1 MSLRT
6 YPFRFLCF
14 TVLSSLLVGALCGS
28 LAVYLNHQQAQ
39 TAGVLEENIGS
50 RRAAANLEE
59 TLTALIALHRKG
71 TKHVEPLQERAEE
84 HLAEIER
91 YVDKDRERELA
102 RQIADSYQAYYEA
115 WKADPRQPDEDAL
128 VRQLNETTLPACRE
142 LQKFNARQVEE
153 SESEHRRSLQ
163 QMSAGLAV
171 IGVMGAVSGLVLG
184 YGLARGLRQT
194 IHQLLIRVQVASD
207 RLGQELPPVEWQRD
221 GEREEDGTQELV
233 HQVEQVVQKLQQKE
247 TEVRRAERL
256 AALGQLAAGI
266 AHEIRNPLTSIK
278 LLVQTTR
285 NDPEAGGLTD
295 DDLRLIEEEIRRME
309 RSLQTFLDYARPPQ
323 IQRMACDLAAMIQD
337 GLSLLRG
344 RAGQQDVA
352 IHFEPPIQPVVIEAD
367 GEQLRQVV
375 VNLALN
381 ALDAMPHGGRL
392 DVELRPRESDAI
404 ELSVTDTGPGIAA
417 DILPRL
423 FEPFATGKKTGL
435 GLGLVVVRRIAE
447 DHGGVVRGSN
457 LAAGGA
463 RFVVALP
470 GRKQK
475 SELTTESQRTQSKQ
489 EAK

>member
-14 TVLSSLLVGALCGS
+14 TVLSSLLVGTLCGG

-39 TAGVLEENIGS
+39 TAADLMENIGS
-50 RRAAANLEE
+50 RRAAAKLEE
-59 TLTALIALHRKG
+59 TLTDLTKLHDQGEKD
-71 TKHVEPLQERAEE
+71 VEPLQDVAAE
-84 HLAEIER
+84 HLQEIER
-91 YVDKDRERELA
+91 YADKQRERELA
-102 RQIADSYQAYYEA
+102 REIAVSFQAYREEWTA
-115 WKADPRQPDEDAL
+115 TRDHPNQADLARRLTAIKL
-128 VRQLNETTLPACRE
+128 LASE
-142 LQKFNARQVEE
+142 LQKFNAQQVVE
-153 SESEHRRSLQ
+153 SESERLRSLQ

-207 RLGQELPPVEWQRD
+207 RLGQELPPVEWQRN
-221 GEREEDGTQELV
+221 GKREEDGTQELV
-233 HQVEQVVQKLQQKE
+233 HQVEQVVEKLQQKE
-247 TEVRRAERL
+247 TEIRRAERL

-323 IQRMACDLAAMIQD
+323 IQRAACDLPVIIQD

-344 RAGQQDVA
+344 RAEQQGVT
-352 IHFEPPIQPVVIEAD
+352 IHFEPPVQPVVIEAD
-367 GEQLRQVV
+367 GEQLRQVI

-381 ALDAMPHGGRL
+381 AIDAMPHGGTL
-392 DVELRPRESDAI
+392 DLELRSRESDAI
-404 ELSVTDTGPGIAA
+404 ELSVTDTGQGIAA

-435 GLGLVVVRRIAE
+435 GLGLVVVRRIVE

-457 LAAGGA
+457 LPGGGA
-463 RFVVALP
+463 RFVVVLP
-470 GRKQK
+470 VKKQQTLEK
-475 SELTTESQRTQSKQ
+475 AYADSAHRR
-489 EAK
+489 

>member
-6 YPFRFLCF
+6 YPFRFLVF
-14 TVLSSLLVGALCGS
+14 TVLSSLLVGTLCGG

-84 HLAEIER
+84 HLQEIER

-102 RQIADSYQAYYEA
+102 RQISDSYQSYYEA
-115 WKADPRQPDEDAL
+115 WKADPRHPDEDSI
-128 VRQLNETTLPACRE
+128 RQLNDVTLPACRE

-221 GEREEDGTQELV
+221 GKREEDGTQELV

-247 TEVRRAERL
+247 TEIRRAERL

-285 NDPEAGGLTD
+285 NDPEAGGLND

-323 IQRMACDLAAMIQD
+323 IQRVACDLSAIIQD

-344 RAGQQDVA
+344 RAEQQGVTM
-352 IHFEPPIQPVVIEAD
+352 HFEPPIQPVVIEAD

-381 ALDAMPHGGRL
+381 ALDAMPHGGSL
-392 DVELRPRESDAI
+392 DVELRPRESNAI
-404 ELSVTDTGPGIAA
+404 ELSVTDTGQGIAGE
-417 DILPRL
+417 ILPRL

-435 GLGLVVVRRIAE
+435 GLGLVVVRRIVE
-447 DHGGVVRGSN
+447 DHGGIVRGSN
-457 LAAGGA
+457 LPGGGA
-463 RFVVALP
+463 RFVMTLP
-470 GRKQK
+470 VKKQQTL
-475 SELTTESQRTQSKQ
+475 EYVHADPAHRR
-489 EAK
+489 